1 MKPYYRKATVKD
13 AILVANNLRK
23 EDREEVEGLGHS
35 PIALPFLVHLSSTAV
50 AFFDED
56 GTIGGVGGIMPD
68 KRPHV
73 GQVWMLCT
81 PIVTR
86 KPHTF
91 VRHLKRWLKEQ
102 HDYRL
107 LWNIADTRN
116 IFHHKLL
123 KLLGF
128 KALKVTNQAPYFRP
142 YLEIVKLCVS
152 QP

>member
-23 EDREEVEGLGHS
+23 EDRMEMEGLGHH
-35 PIALPFLVHLSSTAV
+35 PLSLSFIVQFYSNTV
-50 AFFDED
+50 SFFDED
-56 GTIGGVGGIMPD
+56 GSIAGIGGIIPD
-68 KRPHV
+68 TREHV

-91 VRHLKRWLKEQ
+91 VRHLKRWLNEQ
-102 HDYRL
+102 HEYRL
-107 LWNIADTRN
+107 LWNIADARN

-123 KLLGF
+123 KILGF
-128 KALKVTNQAPYFRP
+128 KAIKVVHPPPHALPY
-142 YLEIVKLCVS
+142 YEIVKLCV
-152 QP
+152 QQQ